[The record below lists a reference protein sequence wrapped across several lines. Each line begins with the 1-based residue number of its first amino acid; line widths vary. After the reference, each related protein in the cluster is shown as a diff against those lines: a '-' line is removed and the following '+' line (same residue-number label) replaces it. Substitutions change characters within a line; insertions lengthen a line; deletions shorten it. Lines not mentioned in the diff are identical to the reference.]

1 MSPELRAEETHTMF
15 QLENLTLQI
24 IQSLKPLVEKVARE
38 DKNLADQLRRS
49 ATSVALNVSESAH
62 ARGNNRNSHLQI
74 AAGSAN
80 ESRMALKVAIAWG
93 YLDETHT
100 TKAQDHLDHCI
111 AVLWKLTH

>member
-1 MSPELRAEETHTMF
+1 MSPGLRAEETHTMF
-15 QLENLTLQI
+15 QLEKLTLQVI
-24 IQSLKPLVEKVARE
+24 TSLKPLVERIARE

-62 ARGNNRNSHLQI
+62 ARGNNRRSHLQI

-80 ESRMALKVAIAWG
+80 ESRTALNVAIRWG
-93 YLDETHT
+93 YLDETQT
-100 TKAQDHLDHCI
+100 EEAQDQLDHCI